1 MNDPPFVPA
10 TELPT
15 LPADPFT
22 AETTRLSPSGSEST
36 PFPSL
41 SVITFPD
48 NGAFSVVAKSLSVA
62 VGPGFVTVQTNDCV
76 TDEPLGS
83 VAVITTEY
91 GLPTEASALNVPVIC
106 PAELIDNPGGSVPPS
121 LNVKT
126 SVASTSVKNPLT
138 SRVAIVVASTPDCG
152 PTVPSAVGAS
162 FVPVTVTVT
171 VATLVPP

>member
-1 MNDPPFVPA
+1 MNDPPFVPV

-15 LPADPFT
+15 LPANPFT

-36 PFPSL
+36 PLPSL

-48 NGAFSVVAKSLSVA
+48 NGAFSVVVKSLSVA

-76 TDEPLGS
+76 TDAPLAS

-121 LNVKT
+121 LNVST

-138 SRVAIVVASTPDCG
+138 FRVAIVVASTPDCG